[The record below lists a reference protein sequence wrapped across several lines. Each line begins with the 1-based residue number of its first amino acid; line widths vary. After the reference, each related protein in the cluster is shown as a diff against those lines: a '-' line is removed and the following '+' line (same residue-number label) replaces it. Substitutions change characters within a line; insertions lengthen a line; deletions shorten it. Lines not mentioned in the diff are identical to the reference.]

1 MEKKKVSIYEILKW
15 ILSVFIVIAFAVLGS
30 LCHNTGN
37 YSVAL
42 CVAAIIVLPI
52 TLIVGTVLGLV
63 FKKKLI
69 NNLDRENL
77 QNDLLAQRERAAE
90 IAKEKLNTLHKLIK
104 IIDLM
109 SVVVLVMVCVIVFCF
124 FTLVGAEGGG
134 VALPMVLGVY
144 AGLFFVR
151 PRKIKINEKKSEDYL
166 KESDYPLLYETARR
180 AANTI
185 GCEGRIKIF
194 VDHDFNAGILTIA
207 DGYSVRL
214 GSYLLDNMS
223 QDELYNV
230 LLHEFAHVDKKN
242 DEINDVISYANLSQ
256 ENDTT
261 TLGVAPYI
269 YFHAKFILE
278 FVTYQYV
285 CSLMNEDAADSAMR
299 EHGNPEIAASML
311 IKLKFSELY
320 QWERST
326 YDEEILFESES
337 LIEDC
342 IRRPLRWFKERMELR
357 QDAWIRMIDSEI
369 LSRNATHSTVKMRI
383 ESLGVKEARLM
394 PGCDSEEYLAE
405 VDKAILH
412 MEQMV
417 RKGVGPNYAQIRE
430 QNYLAPKKVIDE
442 WKKEGK
448 PITREGYQGV
458 VVALFSLYRITEFA
472 NLCCQIIEEIPEP
485 ANYFAHHMYGM
496 YLLHSYD
503 ERGIEHLYKS
513 IELNHNNWEE
523 AMQTIGEYACIVGK
537 QDELDKYRERAK
549 EMLKTHIDVYEKMDS
564 LTSKDKLVEERLPDG
579 MLEDFLDYVKGIDDG
594 AVEKIYMVR
603 KVIDEKHFVTCV
615 VVQPKKKVKP
625 EKFGEVM
632 DKIFQYLDKSSDW
645 QFSLFD
651 IRFIAGVRVD
661 RVKNS
666 LVYDTRAKK

>member
-1 MEKKKVSIYEILKW
+1 MEKKKINIYEAIKW
-15 ILSVFIVIAFAVLGS
+15 LLSVVIVIGVAVLGS
-30 LCHNTGN
+30 LCHEAGN
-37 YSVAL
+37 YSIAL
-42 CVAAIIVLPI
+42 CVTGLIAMPI
-52 TLIVGTVLGLV
+52 LLITGTVVGLV
-63 FKKKLI
+63 SKKKMI
-69 NNLDRENL
+69 DGLDRENM
-77 QNDLLAQRERAAE
+77 QKDLLAQRERAAE
-90 IAKEKLNTLHKLIK
+90 IAKEKLNTLHKLIRL
-104 IIDLM
+104 IDLM
-109 SVVVLVMVCVIVFCF
+109 SVVVLVMVCVTVFCF

-134 VALPMVLGVY
+134 VALPMVLGIY

-166 KESDYPLLYETARR
+166 PESDYPLLYETARR

-194 VDHDFNAGILTIA
+194 VDHDFNAGILTIS

-242 DEINDVISYANLSQ
+242 DEINDVISYASLSQ

-261 TLGVAPYI
+261 RFGVMPYI
-269 YFHAKFILE
+269 YLHAKFILE
-278 FVTYQYV
+278 FVTYQYI

-299 EHGNPEIAASML
+299 EHGNPEVAASML

-320 QWERST
+320 QWERNT
-326 YDEEILFESES
+326 YDEENIFEPETM
-337 LIEDC
+337 IEDC
-342 IRRPLRWFKERMELR
+342 IRRPLRWFRERMELR
-357 QDAWIRMIDSEI
+357 KDEWIRMIDSEI

-383 ESLGVKEARLM
+383 ASLGVDEARLI
-394 PGCDSEEYLAE
+394 PRSDSEEYLSE
-405 VDKAILH
+405 VNNAILH

-417 RKGVGPNYAQIRE
+417 RKGLGASYSQLRE
-430 QNYLAPKKVIDE
+430 QNYLEPKKIIDE
-442 WKKEGK
+442 WENAGK
-448 PITREGYQGV
+448 PITREGYQGIV
-458 VVALFSLYRITEFA
+458 IALFSSLRISEFV
-472 NLCCQIIEEIPEP
+472 NLCCQVIEEIPEP
-485 ANYFAHHMYGM
+485 ANYFAHHMYGI
-496 YLLHSYD
+496 YLLRCYD

-537 QDELDKYRERAK
+537 QDELDKYRERAS

-564 LTSKDKLVEERLPDG
+564 LNAKDKLVPEKLPDG
-579 MLEDFLDYVKGIDDG
+579 MLEEFLDYVNGIDDG
-594 AVEKIYMVR
+594 AIEKIYMVR
-603 KVIDEKHFVTCV
+603 KVIDDEHFVTCV
-615 VVQPKKKVKP
+615 VVQPLRKVKP

-632 DKIFQYLDKSSDW
+632 EKIFQYLDKSSDW

-651 IRFIAGVRVD
+651 IRFLASVRVD
-661 RVKNS
+661 RIENS
-666 LVYDTRAKK
+666 LVYDKKI